1 MKILITTFII
11 SLLVSLPVQA
21 DITDDVLAELVT
33 AGIQFVY
40 ATPAK
45 NLTILKTKATDE
57 AVDAF
62 FASGRLDDLP
72 GVNVEVV
79 TLTDTLE
86 RAMAERARDE
96 RLRNRQN

>member
-11 SLLVSLPVQA
+11 SLLVSLPARA
-21 DITDDVLAELVT
+21 DITDDVLTELAT
-33 AGIQFVY
+33 AGIQFAY

-57 AVDAF
+57 VVDAF
-62 FASGRLDDLP
+62 VASGRLDDLL

-79 TLTDTLE
+79 TLADTLE
-86 RAMAERARDE
+86 RNMAERARDE
-96 RLRNRQN
+96 RLRDRQN

>member
-11 SLLVSLPVQA
+11 SLLVNLPAQA
-21 DITDDVLAELVT
+21 DITDDVLAELAT

-45 NLTILKTKATDE
+45 NLTILKTNATDE
-57 AVDAF
+57 TIDAF
-62 FASGRLDDLP
+62 VASGRLDDLS
-72 GVNVEVV
+72 GVNVEFI
-79 TLTDTLE
+79 TLAETLE

-96 RLRNRQN
+96 RLRDRQN